1 MNVTLTGYGPF
12 LTNDTNPSGEIASLL
27 HGKVLEVSYEAVD
40 RFMEQASAEAF
51 LCLGLN
57 AKATSPRLEVRAYN
71 AVSQEVQDVQG
82 LIPKQANIE
91 GNEECRATTIDIP
104 ELYSYLLEKGFPC
117 SISEDAG
124 RYLCNYI
131 YFKALGKGKALF
143 VHLPPLSQQ
152 WPLTRQKEFVEA
164 ILSWM
169 KEQE

>member
-27 HGKVLEVSYEAVD
+27 HGKVLEVSYEEID
-40 RFMEQASAEAF
+40 RFMEQASPEAF

-57 AKATSPRLEVRAYN
+57 AKAASPRLEVRAVN
-71 AVSQEVQDVQG
+71 AINKEVRDVKG
-82 LIPKQANIE
+82 FSPDKETIE
-91 GNEECRATTIDIP
+91 GNEECRAIDIDIP

-152 WPLTRQKEFVEA
+152 WPLMRQKEFVEA